1 MTLKSE
7 PVIVNVGPQHP
18 STHGV
23 MRLRVAFD
31 GELVTD
37 AEMIIG
43 YLHRGSEKLAEE
55 RTFTQVVTLTDRMDY
70 VAAMTNN
77 QAYILAVE
85 KLAGIEPTPR
95 GVWLRMISAELQR
108 IASHLIAIGFLMQ
121 DLGAMGTPLMYTMRE
136 REDIMDM
143 FELMCGARITNSY
156 HRPSGVFQDAP
167 PELWPRLEAFLVEM
181 PGRIDEYEQLISGN
195 EIILS
200 RMRGIGIISPE
211 DMINA
216 SITGPML
223 RAGGVDWDIRHQQPY
238 EYYDRV
244 EFDRP
249 IMDESDNYARYLVRV
264 YEMRESLKILRQCI
278 DQIEPGPAR
287 DPDVPFVI
295 RPPKGDAYVPIE
307 GPKGELGFY
316 LVSDGGISPY
326 RCKVRPPSLLNLTL
340 LREMVIGLP
349 MAAMIVTFGTVDIN
363 MGEVDR

>member
-1 MTLKSE
+1 MTLQTE
-7 PVIVNVGPQHP
+7 PVIINVGPQHP

-23 MRLRVAFD
+23 LRMRVAFD
-31 GELVTD
+31 GEKVSD

-55 RTFTQVVTLTDRMDY
+55 RTFTQVITLTDRMDY

-77 QAYILAVE
+77 QAYVLSVE
-85 KLAGIEPTPR
+85 KLAGIEPMPR
-95 GVWLRMISAELQR
+95 GVYLRMISAELQR
-108 IASHLIAIGFLMQ
+108 IASHLMAVGFLLQ
-121 DLGAMGTPLMYTMRE
+121 DLGALATPLMYMFRE
-136 REDIMDM
+136 REDILDL
-143 FELMCGARITNSY
+143 FELMCGARITVSY
-156 HRPSGVFQDAP
+156 HRPSGVFQDVP
-167 PELWPRLEAFLVEM
+167 DQFWPRLRQFLDGM
-181 PGRIDEYEQLISGN
+181 PAYIDEYERLISGN
-195 EIILS
+195 EIVLS
-200 RMRGIGIISPE
+200 RMRGVGVLDP
-211 DMINA
+211 DVMVNA

-223 RAGGVDWDIRHQQPY
+223 RAGGVDWDLRHRAPY

-244 EFDRP
+244 SFDRP

-264 YEMRESLKILRQCI
+264 YEMRESLKIVEQCVE
-278 DQIEPGPAR
+278 QIEPGPVR

-295 RPPKGDAYVPIE
+295 RPPVGESYVGIE

-349 MAAMIVTFGTVDIN
+349 MADMIVTFGTVDVN